1 MKTPLAVAALAVLLA
16 SPAFAQSPDDRIRV
30 SFGAGLTAGAVD
42 GGPSIAAS
50 AGYRF
55 ADRVSFD
62 VEFTFADEAATG
74 RFPRLFPLTNDLD
87 FGRRDLGAFIP
98 FGRGGLIPGVP
109 NTAPSLFPI
118 PIEGGIT
125 DGWTMLMSAGFRYEI
140 PFQGTR
146 FRPYVNAGIGVSRTE
161 QTIDFRIASA
171 TTTTTTTAAGR
182 SNVSATVTSALS
194 GFPEIDESI
203 THTGLLGSA
212 GVGAS
217 LRVFRELSIDLNAR
231 FFLLDRDR
239 QLGSFGGGVS
249 YRF

>member
-1 MKTPLAVAALAVLLA
+1 MKTPLAVAALTVLLA
-16 SPAFAQSPDDRIRV
+16 SPAFAQSTDDRIRV
-30 SFGAGLTAGAVD
+30 SFGVGLTGGAVD

-62 VEFTFADEAATG
+62 VEFTFADEPAD
-74 RFPRLFPLTNDLD
+74 RFANRLFPLTNDLD
-87 FGRRDLGAFIP
+87 FGDTTVGRLLPI
-98 FGRGGLIPGVP
+98 GRGGLIPLVP
-109 NTAPSLFPI
+109 SIFPI

-125 DGWTMLMSAGFRYEI
+125 DGSTMLMTAGFRYEI

-161 QTIDFRIASA
+161 QEFDIRIAS
-171 TTTTTTTAAGR
+171 TTITSIGR
-182 SNVSATVTSALS
+182 GNVSSTITASS
-194 GFPEIDESI
+194 SIFPEIDDEI
-203 THTGLLGSA
+203 THTGIMGSA
-212 GVGAS
+212 GLGAS

>member
-55 ADRVSFD
+55 AERVSFD
-62 VEFTFADEAATG
+62 VEFTFADDAADP
-74 RFPRLFPLTNDLD
+74 FANRLFPLTNGLD
-87 FGRRDLGAFIP
+87 FGRLNLGRLIP
-98 FGRGGLIPGVP
+98 FGPGGPVPGVSD
-109 NTAPSLFPI
+109 NITSIFPI
-118 PIEGGIT
+118 PIEGGLR
-125 DGWTMLMSAGFRYEI
+125 DGSTMLMTAGFRYEI

-146 FRPYVNAGIGVSRTE
+146 FRPYVNAGMGVSRTE
-161 QTIDFRIASA
+161 QDFDFRIAS
-171 TTTTTTTAAGR
+171 T
-182 SNVSATVTSALS
+182 TVTSAGRGNVS
-194 GFPEIDESI
+194 GTVTSSSSTAIFPEIDDSF
-203 THTGLLGSA
+203 THTGIMGSA

>member
-55 ADRVSFD
+55 AERVSFD
-62 VEFTFADEAATG
+62 VEFTFADEAAG
-74 RFPRLFPLTNDLD
+74 RFANRLFPLTNGLD
-87 FGRRDLGAFIP
+87 FGRANVGGLLPI
-98 FGRGGLIPGVP
+98 GRGGLTPGMP
-109 NTAPSLFPI
+109 NIATSVFPI

-125 DGWTMLMSAGFRYEI
+125 DGSTMLMTAGFRYEI
-140 PFQGTR
+140 PFQGAR
-146 FRPYVNAGIGVSRTE
+146 FRPYVNAGMGVSRTE
-161 QTIDFRIASA
+161 QDVDFRIAS
-171 TTTTTTTAAGR
+171 T
-182 SNVSATVTSALS
+182 TVTSAGRS
-194 GFPEIDESI
+194 GVSGTVTSSASTTIFPEIDDSF
-203 THTGLLGSA
+203 THTGIMGSA

>member
-1 MKTPLAVAALAVLLA
+1 
-16 SPAFAQSPDDRIRV
+16 
-30 SFGAGLTAGAVD
+30 
-42 GGPSIAAS
+42 
-50 AGYRF
+50 
-55 ADRVSFD
+55 
-62 VEFTFADEAATG
+62 
-74 RFPRLFPLTNDLD
+74 LTNDLD
-87 FGRRDLGAFIP
+87 FGDTTVGRLLPI
-98 FGRGGLIPGVP
+98 GRGGLVP
-109 NTAPSLFPI
+109 LVPSIFPI

-125 DGWTMLMSAGFRYEI
+125 DGSTMLMTAGFRYEI

-161 QTIDFRIASA
+161 QEFDIRIAS
-171 TTTTTTTAAGR
+171 TTITSVGR
-182 SNVSATVTSALS
+182 SNVSSTITASS
-194 GFPEIDESI
+194 SIFPEIDDEI
-203 THTGLLGSA
+203 THTGIMGSA